1 MGSKSR
7 TKGKCAELEV
17 VHILRDSGA
26 FPDAAR
32 DIEQVRGHD
41 NGRDIINTGEWTI
54 QVKRRAVMDRGTVL
68 KGLAE
73 ASAAA
78 TAAAPLAACVHR
90 GDREAWKVTCDIA
103 DLAWFYSRQAWAGTC
118 FPVEM
123 LLSEWCEMVVDCKER
138 WGGNDE

>member
-26 FPDAAR
+26 FPEAER

-41 NGRDIINTGEWTI
+41 NGRDIIGTAPWLI
-54 QVKRRAVMDRGTVL
+54 QVKRRATMDRSTVL
-68 KGLAE
+68 RGLKEASKSMTLAE
-73 ASAAA
+73 PFS
-78 TAAAPLAACVHR
+78 ACVHR
-90 GDREAWKVTCDIA
+90 GDREPWKVTCSVS
-103 DLAWFYSRQAWAGTC
+103 DLAWFYSRQPWAGTC

-123 LLSEWCEMVVDCKER
+123 LLSEWCEMVNDVRER
-138 WGGNDE
+138 WEDSDE

>member
-1 MGSKSR
+1 MGRKSR

-17 VHILRDSGA
+17 VNVLRDSGA

-32 DIEQVRGHD
+32 DLDQTRVGN
-41 NGRDIINTGEWTI
+41 NGSDLINTDPWKI
-54 QVKRRAVMDRGTVL
+54 QIKRRASMDRSTVL
-68 KGLAE
+68 RGLAE

-90 GDREAWKVTCDIA
+90 GDRGAWRVTCDIA
-103 DLAWFYSRQAWAGTC
+103 DLAWFYSRHAWAGTC

-123 LLSEWCEMVVDCKER
+123 MLDAWCEMVVDTRTR
-138 WGGNDE
+138 WENGNE